1 MFDNKYLYMYFL
13 FLIPGPL
20 EDILYKCQ
28 VCDNMG
34 LYGLILGIYYCRNMV
49 WSSLLL
55 FVFSQIIYTKYKLI
69 SIIFLI
75 SFFIKYIML
84 IKKYEL
90 LFKDNTIFI

>member
-1 MFDNKYLYMYFL
+1 MFDNKYLYFL
-13 FLIPGPL
+13 LLIPGYL

-28 VCDNMG
+28 VCGNMG

-49 WSSLLL
+49 WFSLLL
-55 FVFSQIIYTKYKLI
+55 FVFSLIIYTKYKLI

-75 SFFIKYIML
+75 SFFIKYIMS

-90 LFKDNTIFI
+90 LFNDNRIFI